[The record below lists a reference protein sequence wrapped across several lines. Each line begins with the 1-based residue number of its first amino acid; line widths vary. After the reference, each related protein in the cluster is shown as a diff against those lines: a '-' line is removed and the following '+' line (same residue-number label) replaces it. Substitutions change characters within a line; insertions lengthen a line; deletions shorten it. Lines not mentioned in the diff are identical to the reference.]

1 MKITTA
7 VLLAGVATAGVGVVC
22 IANLWQAE
30 RHQRQQNV
38 LAAAAMHQE
47 YLRYVESNPELQQMW
62 VPEDDSLDADEYLRR
77 THANQLF
84 SALAVRYRV
93 GILDADKL
101 RVQAK
106 WMMSRAVGRDYWS
119 SFAGFRE
126 SEAGDGVDRRFN
138 RIMTDEWLARPEVDA
153 LI

>member
-7 VLLAGVATAGVGVVC
+7 VLLAGAVTAGVGV
-22 IANLWQAE
+22 AHLWQAE
-30 RHQRQQNV
+30 RHQRQRNA
-38 LAAAAMHQE
+38 LSAAMIHQE
-47 YLRYVESNPELQQMW
+47 WLRHVDGNPELQQLW
-62 VPEDDSLDADEYLRR
+62 APEDGSLSVEEYNRR

-101 RVQAK
+101 RVQAR
-106 WMMSRAVGRDYWS
+106 WMMSRAVGRDYWTA
-119 SFAGFRE
+119 FAGFRE
-126 SEAGDGVDRRFN
+126 SEAGDKFDRGFN

-153 LI
+153 IA